1 VGAALIGLIPMVL
14 AFSYYGI
21 LIWAVLIGMA
31 YLWRIYV
38 TGKIGGVTGDV
49 MGGGSELSEI
59 WFLWMVLILTKFTG
73 MTPFALF

>member
-1 VGAALIGLIPMVL
+1 
-14 AFSYYGI
+14 
-21 LIWAVLIGMA
+21 
-31 YLWRIYV
+31 V

-73 MTPFALF
+73 MTPFSLF